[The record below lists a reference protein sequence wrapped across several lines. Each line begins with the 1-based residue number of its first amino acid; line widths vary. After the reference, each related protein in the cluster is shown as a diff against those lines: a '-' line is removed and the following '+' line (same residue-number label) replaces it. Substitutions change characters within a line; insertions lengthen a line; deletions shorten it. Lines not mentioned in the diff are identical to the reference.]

1 MAQPP
6 FLVDVLRIE
15 PGSTGTRTID
25 KDPTSTSLRF
35 TDPSTTAILSQ
46 FMGLRNVT
54 GVYIVGVSGYGAAY
68 TSIQDAI
75 DAVPTYAS
83 AAEPGLVLIGP
94 GVYTENLTIEHDGI
108 FLVGLGAVTIQ
119 NDGASHTVTVQ
130 AVPGPAPENVLFQ
143 NLTIVND
150 QVGFACLNIDGG
162 STFASGTV
170 TVVTAPLVL
179 GDTLTIGGQV
189 LTNVCATRTPGADD
203 FNGALNTQ
211 TSIAAEIVDALND
224 PLNSF
229 AATITAYSVGPLV
242 LIFANTAGVGG
253 NAITL
258 AVSTTPAGGMTVSGP
273 NLTGG
278 SAAGS
283 LVGQGEIL
291 LDNCTLKA
299 TNAGGFGIVADTVNN
314 VRMKGGTFGGSS
326 ASATSTAANVASL
339 YLSDVDRVTTFGLS
353 YDSSAGQPATVT
365 SDYSFS
371 GCGIM
376 FPITANLVDTTTL
389 NVINCGILVDL
400 VATGAQSI
408 LVQNTRIGA
417 VDLAGTIP
425 AFLSNAPYS
434 SIVASGGTPTLAS
447 SRLFGS
453 LPFVASASETY
464 TFPVEQ
470 PDTSYTVLV
479 ESPDTASVLAV
490 TNKTATTFDI
500 EASPA
505 LTGTVNFTVV
515 RDI

>member
-15 PGSTGTRTID
+15 PGSTGTRLIG
-25 KDPTSTSLRF
+25 KAPTSSSLWF
-35 TDPSTTAILSQ
+35 SDPLVTATLSQ

-54 GVYIVGVSGYGAAY
+54 GVYIVGVAGYGAAY

-119 NDGASHTVTVQ
+119 NDGASHTITIQ
-130 AVPGPAPENVLFQ
+130 AVPGPAPENALLQ

-150 QVGFACLNIDGG
+150 QAGFACLNIDGG
-162 STFASGTV
+162 SVFASGTV

-291 LDNCTLKA
+291 LDNCTLQA

-339 YLSDVDRVTTFGLS
+339 YLSDVDRVTAFGLS
-353 YDSSAGQPATVT
+353 YDSSAGQPATLT
-365 SDYSFS
+365 SDYTFS
-371 GCGIM
+371 GCGVM
-376 FPITANLVDTTTL
+376 FPITANLVDVSTL
-389 NVINCGILVDL
+389 NVFNCAILADL
-400 VATGAQSI
+400 TATGAQTFF
-408 LVQNTRIGA
+408 VQNTRLGT
-417 VDLAGTIP
+417 VDLSGTITTV
-425 AFLSNAPYS
+425 FSNAPYS
-434 SIVASGGTPTLAS
+434 SIAVSGGTPALAA
-447 SRLFGS
+447 SRQFGS
-453 LPFVASASETY
+453 LAFVASASETF

-470 PDTSYTVLV
+470 TNTSYTVLV

-490 TNKTATTFDI
+490 TNKTTTTFDI

-515 RDI
+515 RDV